1 MLYTVYVVYIHY
13 IIAYYVMHH
22 LYYFDHIDYLY
33 VFILNS
39 QRNIIWVFPKM
50 VVPNN
55 HWFSY

>member
-1 MLYTVYVVYIHY
+1 MLYTVYVVYFPY
-13 IIAYYVMHH
+13 IIAYYFMHH
-22 LYYFDHIDYLY
+22 LYYFDHIDYLD

-39 QRNIIWVFPKM
+39 QHNIIWVFPKM